1 MGGEHELV
9 VDLAWAGTREEQ
21 RWRETSEE
29 NMEMSA
35 RSPSI
40 QAGEEMVKE
49 GETSMQAKK
58 NLSGLVCK

>member
-1 MGGEHELV
+1 
-9 VDLAWAGTREEQ
+9 
-21 RWRETSEE
+21 
-29 NMEMSA
+29 MEMSA